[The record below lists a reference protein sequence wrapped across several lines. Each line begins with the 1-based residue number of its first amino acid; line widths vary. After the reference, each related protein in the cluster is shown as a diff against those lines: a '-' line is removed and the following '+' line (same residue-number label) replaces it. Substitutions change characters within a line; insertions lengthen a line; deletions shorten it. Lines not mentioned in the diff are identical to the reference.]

1 MRARPSGWLLAAR
14 IAAFGVLA
22 FLILPAF
29 IVVPVSFTDTDYLS
43 LPQDHLSLSHWQT
56 LFQTP
61 MWRNSLVQSFA
72 VAVASTL
79 LSALFGS
86 LAAVGFMRMKPSM
99 AAKLRLVLLLP
110 LIVPTIVAGLAWYWV
125 YIPLRLLDTYF
136 GVILAHTVAGI
147 PLVFVTASSAL
158 AAFDPR
164 LEQAAR
170 SMGAGQVRVLRQV
183 ILPFAMP
190 GILSGAVFAFIAS
203 WDEVVVLLFI
213 TSRNVYLLPRAIWDG
228 INDNVDPAVAAAAT
242 LMISVTVGILLLQQL
257 LSRREN
263 GKAS

>member
-22 FLILPAF
+22 FLVLPAF
-29 IVVPVSFTDTDYLS
+29 IVVPVSFTDTEFLS
-43 LPQDHLSLSHWQT
+43 LPQDHFSLSHWKT

-79 LSALFGS
+79 LSVVFGS
-86 LAAVGFMRMKPSM
+86 LAGVGFMRMSPSL
-99 AAKLRLVLLLP
+99 AAKLRLVMLLP

-125 YIPLRLLDTYF
+125 YIPLHLLDTYV
-136 GVILAHTVAGI
+136 GVILAHMVAGI

-170 SMGAGQVRVLRQV
+170 SMGAGPGRVLRQV
-183 ILPFAMP
+183 ILPSALP

-228 INDNVDPAVAAAAT
+228 INENVDPAVAAAAT
-242 LMISVTVGILLLQQL
+242 LMITVTVSILLVQQL
-257 LSRREN
+257 LTRHQG